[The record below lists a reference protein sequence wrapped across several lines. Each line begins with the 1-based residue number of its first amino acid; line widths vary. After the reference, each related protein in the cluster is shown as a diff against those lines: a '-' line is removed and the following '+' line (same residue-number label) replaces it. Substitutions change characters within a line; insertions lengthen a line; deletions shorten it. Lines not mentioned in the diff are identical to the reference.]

1 MEHIPDDIS
10 PLVVDYL
17 SRLDAVNLSR
27 TCRKLRSQLS
37 LTTTSRR
44 ILTGFIKD
52 DQNDERQYGFQIPV
66 TLQVAVHSI
75 LVSMSWKD
83 QGWGNLKGMV
93 FLVAEDKTRT
103 YDRSGRKGLDGG
115 RVIRTSDIAPHTLEN
130 LSFSFTPRQH
140 ESYHLWYIVG
150 GGGGHSLRLS
160 NVSIQSLVFDD
171 NARSFAKAH
180 DFLRKSNI
188 FHPWDV
194 MARSPQVHQFHND
207 ACKAILAT
215 TSHSLTH
222 GLQVLPP
229 MISFFSGYGVSSA
242 DLSIELIKSIE
253 SLWSEWEQDLSCYG
267 NDGINRNEHA
277 EGDLEEDVFNSLRSW
292 RGRPHPSRIVNEGH
306 PFFEQVERPH
316 ARYSDALGEYLTL
329 AEPERMGERHDPH
342 RRPLFEQVEH
352 MVERHDGGG
361 EEVMHLLAN
370 DNPMVTMGM
379 RPDVPHPHRRRFS
392 IRRRFGRR

>member
-1 MEHIPDDIS
+1 MEQIPDDIS
-10 PLVVDYL
+10 PLMVDYL
-17 SRLDAVNLSR
+17 PRLDAVNLSR

-37 LTTTSRR
+37 FTTTRRR

-52 DQNDERQYGFQIPV
+52 DRDDERHYGFQIPV
-66 TLQVAVHSI
+66 TSQVAVHSI

-93 FLVAEDKTRT
+93 LLVAEDKTRS

-130 LSFSFTPRQH
+130 LSFSFRPRQH

-171 NARSFAKAH
+171 KARSFAKAH
-180 DFLRKSNI
+180 HFLRKSNI

-194 MARSPQVHQFHND
+194 MARSLQVHQFHND
-207 ACKAILAT
+207 ACKAILAS

-229 MISFFSGYGVSSA
+229 TISFFRGYGVSSE
-242 DLSIELIKSIE
+242 DLSMGLIKSIE
-253 SLWSEWEQDLSCYG
+253 SLWSDWEQDSSCFG
-267 NDGINRNEHA
+267 NNGLDQNRQA
-277 EGDLEEDVFNSLRSW
+277 EGNLEEDVFNSLRSW
-292 RGRPHPSRIVNEGH
+292 RGRP
-306 PFFEQVERPH
+306 
-316 ARYSDALGEYLTL
+316 
-329 AEPERMGERHDPH
+329 PH
-342 RRPLFEQVEH
+342 RRIEGHSLEP
-352 MVERHDGGG
+352 VERIVERYDGVREDDGGG
-361 EEVMHLLAN
+361 EEV
-370 DNPMVTMGM
+370 DVS
-379 RPDVPHPHRRRFS
+379 RPRHRRFFFRGRF
-392 IRRRFGRR
+392 RRL